1 MHSQYDDKLFKG
13 ASAKIFDNAR
23 TLRRSSTKAE
33 DLLWQELR
41 NRKLGGFKFRRQHPL
56 NTYVADFYCSEK
68 SLVIEVDGYVH
79 DGEEAVRYDEWRTK
93 ELNNLNVH
101 VLRFTNDEV
110 ELNMSAVLKR
120 ITDFLNNEQKS
131 KL

>member
-1 MHSQYDDKLFKG
+1 MHSQYDGKLFKE
-13 ASAKIFDNAR
+13 AKAKIFDNAR
-23 TLRRSSTKAE
+23 TLRLSSTKAE

-41 NRKLGGFKFRRQHPL
+41 NRKLLGLKFRCQHPL

-68 SLVIEVDGYVH
+68 SLVIEVDGNVH
-79 DGEEAVRYDEWRTK
+79 DTDEIVRYDEWRTK

-101 VLRFTNDEV
+101 VLRFRNDEV
-110 ELNMSAVLKR
+110 KLNMPAVLKR
-120 ITDFLNNEQKS
+120 ITDFLTNEQKF